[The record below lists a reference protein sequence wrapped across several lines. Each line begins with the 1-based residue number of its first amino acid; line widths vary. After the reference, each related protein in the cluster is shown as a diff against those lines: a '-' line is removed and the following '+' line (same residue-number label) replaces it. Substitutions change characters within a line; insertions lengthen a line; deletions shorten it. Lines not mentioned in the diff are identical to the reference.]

1 MTDIETLRM
10 YEVALV
16 EAMSSNRIYMSGLLD
31 NDEIAYWQVQ
41 QDVHAWSLARVRE
54 AIAKAERCPSCSGCG
69 FQERQGSPNCDACEG
84 TGKR

>member
-1 MTDIETLRM
+1 MTDDLETLRRHERYLKNM
-10 YEVALV
+10 ANDSCCVNLAAGR
-16 EAMSSNRIYMSGLLD
+16 EATHW
-31 NDEIAYWQVQ
+31 A
-41 QDVHAWSLARVRE
+41 LARVRE